1 MTKIMNYT
9 PHDVVVMDEN
19 KEVLHTFPSVS
30 VARCTVKQANAGDVF
45 GIPVM
50 KQEYGE
56 VEGLPEEKEGVY
68 YIVSFLVQ
76 DALPDRKDLLVPAN
90 LVRDE
95 KGIILGCTAFSIKNK

>member
-9 PHDVVVMDEN
+9 PHDVVVMNEN
-19 KEVLHTFPSVS
+19 KEVLQTLESVS
-30 VARCTVKQANAGDVF
+30 VARCTVKQADAGDVF
-45 GIPVM
+45 GIPVV

-56 VEGLPEEKEGVY
+56 VEGLPEEKDGVF

-76 DALPDRKDLLVPAN
+76 DALPNRKDLLVPAN

-95 KGIILGCTAFSIKNK
+95 KGAVIGCTAFSIKNK

>member
-1 MTKIMNYT
+1 MNIFNYT
-9 PHDVVVMDEN
+9 PHDVVVMNQE
-19 KEVLHTFPSVS
+19 KEVLQTFPSVS
-30 VARCTVKQANAGDVF
+30 VARCTTKQMESGDIL
-45 GIPVM
+45 GIPVV

-76 DALPDRKDLLVPAN
+76 DALPNRKDLIVPAN
-90 LVRDE
+90 LVRDD